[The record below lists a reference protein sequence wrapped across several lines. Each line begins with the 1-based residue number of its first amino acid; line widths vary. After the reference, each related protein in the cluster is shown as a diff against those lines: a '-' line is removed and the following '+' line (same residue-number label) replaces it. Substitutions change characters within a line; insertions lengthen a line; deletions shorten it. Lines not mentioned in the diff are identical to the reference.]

1 MADTLSRRGAA
12 LFLSVFRKGSQPAPR
27 PPDCTVA
34 VWLRRLCVA
43 VLILLLATTS
53 GAVSGASAQPHRPPM
68 GPEAGCP
75 TQTTPLPMP
84 ITLNVTLQRPNAPP
98 PHPSWAVPVHF
109 ALYPPGDAN
118 TICHEWDLTLD
129 ESGQW
134 SGWLVLFTGLY
145 DARLKNPHT
154 LRNVRRN
161 VNIGGPMTIDMGE
174 LHEGDANDDNRV
186 RITDFAILRSAYFT
200 DEGDL
205 GFDPRADFDE
215 DNRIRITDFALLR
228 MNYFQ
233 DGDIEV
239 SLAAQSIAHGM
250 DAVDVCVEP
259 PAVATTIGETFM
271 VTVMVKAGA
280 QDVVGA
286 DFDLRFQPA
295 FLQVVDAAGQPATRV
310 EAAGPL
316 SELFNRVDPAAGR
329 IRYAAGTFD
338 VVNGTFPL
346 AILRFKALAATQATA
361 LHFVYADVVAPGGES
376 VLGELGDGTVSI
388 TQVLQR
394 RYLPLLL
401 RSG

>member
-1 MADTLSRRGAA
+1 MADPLNRRSVAF
-12 LFLSVFRKGSQPAPR
+12 LLSVFQKGNHPASR
-27 PPDCTVA
+27 PPDRIVA
-34 VWLRRLCVA
+34 VWFRRLCVA
-43 VLILLLATTS
+43 SLILLLATTS
-53 GAVSGASAQPHRPPM
+53 VVMSSAGAPPRQPPVAPV
-68 GPEAGCP
+68 AGCP

-161 VNIGGPMTIDMGE
+161 VNISGPMTIDMGE

-200 DEGDL
+200 DEGDP

-239 SLAAQSIAHGM
+239 SLVAQSTARRLE
-250 DAVDVCVEP
+250 AVDVCVEP
-259 PAVATTIGETFM
+259 PAVVATVGETFT
-271 VTVMVKAGA
+271 VAVMVRAGA

-286 DFDLRFQPA
+286 DFELHFQPS

-316 SELFNRVDPAAGR
+316 SELFHRVDPAAGR

-346 AILRFKALAATQATA
+346 AILRFKALAATQATV
-361 LHFVYADVVAPGGES
+361 LHFAYADVVAPGGES

-388 TQVLQR
+388 TQVLLR

>member
-1 MADTLSRRGAA
+1 LGESGLEVVLITAGKWDGTLSFLLVAA
-12 LFLSVFRKGSQPAPR
+12 TLVGTWSV
-27 PPDCTVA
+27 
-34 VWLRRLCVA
+34 
-43 VLILLLATTS
+43 
-53 GAVSGASAQPHRPPM
+53 SAQLRLPQALPV
-68 GPEAGCP
+68 ADCP

-145 DARLKNPHT
+145 DARIKNMHT

-161 VNIGGPMTIDMGE
+161 VDIAGPMTISMGE

-200 DEGDL
+200 NEGDPD
-205 GFDPRADFDE
+205 FDPRADFDE

-239 SLAAQSIAHGM
+239 TLAGWSTAQRLGT
-250 DAVDVCVEP
+250 VDVCVEP
-259 PAVATTIGETFM
+259 PAQVVTVGETFT

-286 DFDLRFQPA
+286 DFDLRFDPS
-295 FLQVVDAAGQPATRV
+295 FLQVVDAAGQPATRI

-316 SELFNRVDPAAGR
+316 SELFNRVDPAVGR

-338 VVNGTFPL
+338 VANGAFPL
-346 AILRFKALAATQATA
+346 AVLRFKALASTEVTV
-361 LHFVYADVVAPGGES
+361 LHFSYADVVAPDGKS

-388 TQVLQR
+388 TQVLRR

-401 RSG
+401 RSA